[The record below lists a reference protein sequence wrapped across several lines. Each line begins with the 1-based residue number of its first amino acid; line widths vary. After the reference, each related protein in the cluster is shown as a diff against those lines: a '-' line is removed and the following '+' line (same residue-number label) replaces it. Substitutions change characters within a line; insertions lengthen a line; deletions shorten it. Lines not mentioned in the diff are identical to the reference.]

1 MDKQELLGK
10 ELSNLYAINKQVSHY
25 FKNSDLS
32 FLDEHRQQT
41 VNKYI
46 NANLKNEELVTK
58 MLRLLE
64 VNPGNTVDSIVN
76 EITENLHEISL
87 KKTDNKALN
96 GLGYMMSFNRLLSYH
111 KANVFNIDFCNSCFF
126 AYIPNE
132 IGFGSH
138 L

>member
-10 ELSNLYAINKQVSHY
+10 ELSNLYAINKQVNHY
-25 FKNSDLS
+25 FKNNDLS

-41 VNKYI
+41 VNNYI
-46 NANLKNEELVTK
+46 DANLKNEELVTK
-58 MLRLLE
+58 MLRSLE

-87 KKTDNKALN
+87 KITDNKALN

-111 KANVFNIDFCNSCFF
+111 KANVVNIDF
-126 AYIPNE
+126 ILNE
-132 IGFGSH
+132 LNLS
-138 L
+138 

>member
-41 VNKYI
+41 VNNYI

-58 MLRLLE
+58 ILRSLE

-111 KANVFNIDFCNSCFF
+111 KANVVNIDF
-126 AYIPNE
+126 ILNE
-132 IGFGSH
+132 LDLS
-138 L
+138 

>member
-10 ELSNLYAINKQVSHY
+10 ELSNLYAINKQVNHY
-25 FKNSDLS
+25 FKNNDLS

-41 VNKYI
+41 VNNYI
-46 NANLKNEELVTK
+46 DANLKNEELVTK
-58 MLRLLE
+58 MLRSLE

-87 KKTDNKALN
+87 KITDNKALN

-111 KANVFNIDFCNSCFF
+111 KANVVNIDF
-126 AYIPNE
+126 ILNE
-132 IGFGSH
+132 LKLS
-138 L
+138 

>member
-46 NANLKNEELVTK
+46 NANLKNEKLVTK
-58 MLRLLE
+58 MLRSLE

-111 KANVFNIDFCNSCFF
+111 KANVVNIDF
-126 AYIPNE
+126 ILNE
-132 IGFGSH
+132 LDLS
-138 L
+138 

>member
-1 MDKQELLGK
+1 MINYITMDKQELLGK

-58 MLRLLE
+58 MLRSLE

-111 KANVFNIDFCNSCFF
+111 KANVVNIDF
-126 AYIPNE
+126 ILNE
-132 IGFGSH
+132 LDLS
-138 L
+138 

>member
-41 VNKYI
+41 VNNYI
-46 NANLKNEELVTK
+46 NTNLKNEELVTK
-58 MLRLLE
+58 MLRSLE

-111 KANVFNIDFCNSCFF
+111 KANVVNIDF
-126 AYIPNE
+126 ILNE
-132 IGFGSH
+132 LDLS
-138 L
+138 

>member
-46 NANLKNEELVTK
+46 NANLKNEELVIK
-58 MLRLLE
+58 MLRSLE

-111 KANVFNIDFCNSCFF
+111 KANVVNIDF
-126 AYIPNE
+126 ILNE
-132 IGFGSH
+132 LDLS
-138 L
+138 

>member
-41 VNKYI
+41 VNNYI

-111 KANVFNIDFCNSCFF
+111 KANVVNIDF
-126 AYIPNE
+126 ILNE
-132 IGFGSH
+132 LDLS
-138 L
+138 

>member
-111 KANVFNIDFCNSCFF
+111 KANVVNIDF
-126 AYIPNE
+126 ILNE
-132 IGFGSH
+132 LDLS
-138 L
+138 

>member
-46 NANLKNEELVTK
+46 NANFKNEELVTK
-58 MLRLLE
+58 MLRSLE

-111 KANVFNIDFCNSCFF
+111 KANVVNIDF
-126 AYIPNE
+126 ILNE
-132 IGFGSH
+132 LDLS
-138 L
+138 

>member
-10 ELSNLYAINKQVSHY
+10 EFSNLYAINKQVSHY

-41 VNKYI
+41 VNNYI

-111 KANVFNIDFCNSCFF
+111 KANVVNIDF
-126 AYIPNE
+126 ILNE
-132 IGFGSH
+132 LDLS
-138 L
+138 

>member
-1 MDKQELLGK
+1 MINYITMDKQELLGK

-46 NANLKNEELVTK
+46 NANLKNEKLVTK
-58 MLRLLE
+58 MLRSLE

-111 KANVFNIDFCNSCFF
+111 KANVVNIDF
-126 AYIPNE
+126 ILNE
-132 IGFGSH
+132 LDLS
-138 L
+138 

>member
-10 ELSNLYAINKQVSHY
+10 ELSNLYAINKQVNHY

-41 VNKYI
+41 VNNYI
-46 NANLKNEELVTK
+46 DASLKNEELVTK
-58 MLRLLE
+58 MLRSLE

-87 KKTDNKALN
+87 KTTDNRALN

-111 KANVFNIDFCNSCFF
+111 KANVVNIDF
-126 AYIPNE
+126 ILNE
-132 IGFGSH
+132 LDLS
-138 L
+138 

>member
-25 FKNSDLS
+25 FKDSDLS

-41 VNKYI
+41 VNNYI

-58 MLRLLE
+58 MLRSLE

-111 KANVFNIDFCNSCFF
+111 KANVVNIDF
-126 AYIPNE
+126 ILNE
-132 IGFGSH
+132 LNLS
-138 L
+138 

>member
-41 VNKYI
+41 VNNYI
-46 NANLKNEELVTK
+46 NTNLKNEELVTK

-111 KANVFNIDFCNSCFF
+111 KANVVNIDF
-126 AYIPNE
+126 ILNE
-132 IGFGSH
+132 LDLS
-138 L
+138 

>member
-10 ELSNLYAINKQVSHY
+10 ELSNLYAINKQVSNY
-25 FKNSDLS
+25 FKDSDLS

-41 VNKYI
+41 VNNYI

-58 MLRLLE
+58 MLRSLE

-111 KANVFNIDFCNSCFF
+111 KANVVNIDF
-126 AYIPNE
+126 ILNE
-132 IGFGSH
+132 LDLS
-138 L
+138 

>member
-10 ELSNLYAINKQVSHY
+10 ELSNLYAINKQVNHY
-25 FKNSDLS
+25 FKNNDLS

-41 VNKYI
+41 VNNYI
-46 NANLKNEELVTK
+46 DANLKNEELVTK
-58 MLRLLE
+58 MLRSLE

-87 KKTDNKALN
+87 KITDNKALN

-111 KANVFNIDFCNSCFF
+111 KANVVNIDF
-126 AYIPNE
+126 ILNE
-132 IGFGSH
+132 LDLS
-138 L
+138 

>member
-41 VNKYI
+41 VNNYI
-46 NANLKNEELVTK
+46 DANLKNEELVTK
-58 MLRLLE
+58 MLRSLE

-111 KANVFNIDFCNSCFF
+111 KANVVNIDF
-126 AYIPNE
+126 ILNE
-132 IGFGSH
+132 LDLS
-138 L
+138 

>member
-41 VNKYI
+41 VNNYI

-58 MLRLLE
+58 MLRSLE

-111 KANVFNIDFCNSCFF
+111 KANVVNIDF
-126 AYIPNE
+126 ILNE
-132 IGFGSH
+132 LDLS
-138 L
+138 